1 MKKSTKG
8 AFAAA
13 AAGSLLLGGAGSLAY
28 WTDAETVGG
37 GSIAS
42 GHLKLLPVGSATG
55 CAGWTFADGSAF
67 AATDEIVPGDTLKQT
82 CTYTA
87 DMVGKNL
94 KATLSVENPEL
105 ATGTLADALVV
116 TPAFKLD
123 GVAVE
128 EGDTAVLNDDNQVT
142 AVVTVAFPVGDD
154 VDNSTNKVTGLTAVL
169 KDFTITATQLAAAPL
184 GDPNT
189 PAPAL

>member
-42 GHLKLLPVGSATG
+42 WHLKLLPVGTDTG
-55 CAGWTFADGSAF
+55 CAGWKFADGSAF
-67 AATDEIVPGDTLKQT
+67 AATDAIVPGDTLKQT

-94 KATLSVENPEL
+94 KAKLSVENPEL

-116 TPAFKLD
+116 TPVFKLD

-128 EGDTAVLNDDNQVT
+128 EGDAAVLNHDDQVT

-169 KDFTITATQLAAAPL
+169 KDFTITATQFAAAPL

>member
-105 ATGTLADALVV
+105 ATGTLADSLVV

>member
-28 WTDAETVGG
+28 WTDAETFGG

-42 GHLKLLPVGSATG
+42 GHLKLLPVGTETG
-55 CAGWTFADGSAF
+55 CAGWAFADASPF
-67 AATDEIVPGDTLKQT
+67 AATDAIVPGDKLKQT

-94 KATLSVENPEL
+94 KATLSAENPEL
-105 ATGTLADALVV
+105 TAGPLADALVV
-116 TPAFKLD
+116 STVFALD
-123 GVAVE
+123 GVPVG
-128 EGDTAVLNDDNQVT
+128 EGDAAVLSPNDKVT
-142 AVVTVAFPVGDD
+142 AVVTVDFPVGEG
-154 VDNSTNKVTGLTAVL
+154 VDNSTNKLKGLTAVL
-169 KDFTITATQLAAAPL
+169 NDFTITATQVTPAPL

-189 PAPAL
+189 VAPAL

>member
-13 AAGSLLLGGAGSLAY
+13 AAGILLLGGAGSLAY

-105 ATGTLADALVV
+105 ATGTLADSLVV